1 MKLRELKC
9 WPDEFHSIGL
19 GLKRHEIR
27 VEDGVPFQVNETIL
41 LRQWKPRRNHAPWL
55 SQKVGRCTGLVQRVR
70 VSYITRGPE
79 WGIPAGLVVLSIF
92 PIKSGE
98 PNL

>member
-1 MKLRELKC
+1 MKKDYDRELKTQ
-9 WPDEFHSIGL
+9 PEPFYAIVN

-27 VEDGVPFQVNETIL
+27 VEDGPRFEVNETIL
-41 LRQWKPRRNHAPWL
+41 LREFVSYTGRR
-55 SQKVGRCTGLVQRVR
+55 KGGKYTGQVQRVR

-92 PIKSGE
+92 PLE
-98 PNL
+98 PGDA